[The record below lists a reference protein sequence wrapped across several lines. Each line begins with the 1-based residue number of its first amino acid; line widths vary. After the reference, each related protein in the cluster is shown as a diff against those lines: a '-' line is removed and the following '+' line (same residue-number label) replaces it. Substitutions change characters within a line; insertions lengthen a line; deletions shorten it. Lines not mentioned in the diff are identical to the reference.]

1 MPSST
6 TRPHSVPFSQ
16 GTSLHRQLFLVLRD
30 QILRG
35 VFKPGETLPKEDLLC
50 ERFAVSKI
58 TVRRALADL
67 AAQSLIERRQGT
79 AARVSPHASIER
91 GRPMLGLI
99 ETLQRTAVETDVQVL
114 EVNHVVPN
122 REVSA
127 LLRLVDGTK
136 AVHSLRL
143 RSPKGG
149 PPSQLI
155 EAWVPLPIGRKI
167 TAASLKKK
175 PLYEILTAEGIQFG
189 RVIQEISG
197 VIADPVRAHLLQM
210 DVGLPLIRLF
220 RLVHDVDD
228 QPVQLFE
235 TYLAA
240 DRARLLMEI
249 PGSAINTF
257 GAGQVVHDAPM
268 KSH

>member
-1 MPSST
+1 M
-6 TRPHSVPFSQ
+6 
-16 GTSLHRQLFLVLRD
+16 
-30 QILRG
+30 RG
-35 VFKPGETLPKEDLLC
+35 VFKAGETLPKEDQLC

-79 AARVSPHASIER
+79 AARVSSHVSVER
-91 GRPMLGLI
+91 SRPMLGLI
-99 ETLQRTAVETDVQVL
+99 ESLQRTAVETDVLVL
-114 EVNHVVPN
+114 EVNHAVPN
-122 REVSA
+122 PEVAA
-127 LLRLVDGTK
+127 LLRLGDGAK

-155 EAWVPLPIGRKI
+155 EAWVPLPLGRKI
-167 TAASLKKK
+167 TVASLNKK
-175 PLYEILTAEGIQFG
+175 PLYEILTAEGIRFG
-189 RVIQEISG
+189 RVVQEIGG
-197 VIADPVRAHLLQM
+197 VIADPVRAGLLKM

-220 RLVHDVDD
+220 RLVHDENDR
-228 QPVQLFE
+228 PVQLFE

-268 KSH
+268 KSY